1 MIKAMSHYQLSAEK
15 QIISVNNRNEKI
27 TIKKVASSDV
37 AKAAAKCL

>member
-1 MIKAMSHYQLSAEK
+1 MTTVTNHQQLSEEK
-15 QIISVNNRNEKI
+15 QLISVNGRREKI